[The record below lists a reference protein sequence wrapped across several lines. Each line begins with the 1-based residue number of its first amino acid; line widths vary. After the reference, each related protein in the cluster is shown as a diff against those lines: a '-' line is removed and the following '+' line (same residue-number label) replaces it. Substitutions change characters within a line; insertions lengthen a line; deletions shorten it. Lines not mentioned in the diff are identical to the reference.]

1 MADQAQVRLFPAPF
15 EQEKVDFSRGE
26 GQRPFPEGESEGE
39 GGIHPGH
46 CAKGHCG
53 ILKEQQDPS
62 ADVSVLPVNLTF
74 TRALFQEH
82 SCPRGRRT
90 PWALVRKHLATE

>member
-1 MADQAQVRLFPAPF
+1 MADKAQVRLFPGPF

-26 GQRPFPEGESEGE
+26 GQSPFPEVNLKEKAA
-39 GGIHPGH
+39 IHPGH

-53 ILKEQQDPS
+53 ILKEQQDTS

-74 TRALFQEH
+74 TWALFQGY
-82 SCPRGRRT
+82 SCPRGRRM